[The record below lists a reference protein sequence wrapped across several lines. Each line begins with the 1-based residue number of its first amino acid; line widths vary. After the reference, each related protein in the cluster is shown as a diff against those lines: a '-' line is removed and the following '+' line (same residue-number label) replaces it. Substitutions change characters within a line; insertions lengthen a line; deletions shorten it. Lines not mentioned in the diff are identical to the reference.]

1 MTRRSTYFSD
11 LERER
16 TAGESS
22 YSDCME
28 VAFEQWNEREHI
40 LSSIQRIPTV
50 TGERYIRHGI
60 RCLRAGRVRKRSE
73 KSRFS
78 EIRW

>member
-16 TAGESS
+16 TTGESS

-28 VAFEQWNEREHI
+28 VAFEQWNEQEHI

-50 TGERYIRHGI
+50 TGERYIRYI
-60 RCLRAGRVRKRSE
+60 TCICVPAECGRLTVADFRPS
-73 KSRFS
+73 
-78 EIRW
+78 